1 MSARRGPNRPS
12 PEVHTRGTA
21 RPARAPINMTR
32 KAGRCNKSEPAAIPA
47 KTSRRMNTKRCQIMC
62 KQRGR

>member
-1 MSARRGPNRPS
+1 
-12 PEVHTRGTA
+12 
-21 RPARAPINMTR
+21 MTR